1 MGLVY
6 ATSVN
11 LDTKDGLINGGTC
24 VLKKIH
30 YLRTDEHDTK
40 NQSILFV
47 DKEIGK
53 SWRQR
58 YARCYGDG
66 IQKIWTPIF
75 AVQKQFPVRNGVLV
89 RTQFPL
95 RQAAASTIHSAQG
108 CTVQQCVIDMNISES
123 KLSNTNL

>member
-1 MGLVY
+1 MLKAVIYRELHVAVDLVY
-6 ATSVN
+6 ATPVN

-40 NQSILFV
+40 NPTILWALFD
-47 DKEIGK
+47 DKEMGK

-66 IQKIWTPIF
+66 IKRVWTPIF
-75 AVQKQFPVRNGVLV
+75 ALQRQFPVRNGVLV
-89 RTQFPL
+89 R
-95 RQAAASTIHSAQG
+95 A
-108 CTVQQCVIDMNISES
+108 
-123 KLSNTNL
+123 